1 MSNGYQKYPVQ
12 LKHLGVI
19 ELSFKRNIDALPL
32 DSNEEAAEGF
42 NFTAGSSAFDPE
54 DNTIQVMV
62 MAEIDDNKFKLRA
75 QLIGIFELE
84 DNSFLPNI
92 ERWAEVNAPLV
103 LYPYLREQ
111 VYGLA
116 TRAGIPAPL
125 LPLFQIPSF
134 KQYKD

>member
-1 MSNGYQKYPVQ
+1 MSNGYSKYPVQ

-19 ELSFKRNIDALPL
+19 ELSFKRNIDYSPSES
-32 DSNEEAAEGF
+32 DSEDADGF
-42 NFTAGSSAFDPE
+42 NFTAGNSGFDPE

-62 MAEIDDNKFKLRA
+62 MADIDNNKFKLRA

-84 DNSFLPNI
+84 DSSFLPNI

-111 VYGLA
+111 VYGLS
-116 TRAGIPAPL
+116 TRAGISAPL